1 MYNKQH
7 KKYKIINKFRFY
19 LFVTSLLIFMF
30 IVFYSFKADA
40 EGLSKVEVEAV
51 YIETGDTLWSISEKF
66 AGNKMDIRKH
76 VDKIIEYNNLKSSTI
91 KPGQLIYVPV
101 YNQ

>member
-1 MYNKQH
+1 MNNKH
-7 KKYKIINKFRFY
+7 YKKYRIVNKFRFY
-19 LFVTSLLIFMF
+19 LFITSILIVMF

-40 EGLSKVEVEAV
+40 EGLSEKEIEAV
-51 YIETGDTLWSISEKF
+51 YIEAGDTLWSISEKF
-66 AGNKMDIRKH
+66 AGSKTDIRQL
-76 VDKIIEYNNLKSSTI
+76 VDEVIEYNNLKSSII